1 MPINQEDKRVIKTK
15 RGLRDAFIRLLLEK
29 GYDAISIQ
37 DIATEAEAARV
48 TFYRHYS
55 NKEELLIDCIDEIY
69 ENVARHIGKK
79 KDGESRQGYSQILN
93 YYEQIHEDGKIYR
106 LLANSQ
112 AGHLLIKRLI
122 ELFAEKIR
130 RQIEA
135 RLPEEQLRVPLEI
148 ITHHIASAQVGLAN
162 WWMENDQPYTPEY
175 MAQVSYWLGLAGS
188 ARGFGLEEFLIDP
201 PTIPAKG
208 YSLDKP

>member
-1 MPINQEDKRVIKTK
+1 MPINQNDKRVIKTK
-15 RGLRDAFIRLLLEK
+15 RALREAFIRLLLEK

-48 TFYRHYS
+48 TFYRHYT

-69 ENVARHIGKK
+69 ENVARKIGQKP
-79 KDGESRQGYSQILN
+79 DGDSRQGYVRILKF
-93 YYEQIHEDGKIYR
+93 YMHIHEDGKIYR

-130 RQIEA
+130 RQIVA
-135 RLPEEQLRVPLEI
+135 RVPEEQLRVPLEI

-162 WWMENDQPYTPEY
+162 WWMENDQPYSPEY

-188 ARGFGLEEFLIDP
+188 ARGFGLEGFALTP
-201 PTIPAKG
+201 PTIPTKE
-208 YSLDKP
+208 